1 MQEDIKW
8 QASENHVLVKNYWAT
23 VVNNIGISI
32 TNSSNTNTDVV
43 NLLLV
48 LLL

>member
-32 TNSSNTNTDVV
+32 TNTNTDVV